1 MTKIIMAVLTV
12 AAFVYALWLVL
23 GKRALPDPRQTTGW
37 RRRFRLA
44 TLLFV
49 GLLLGHNAACW
60 TCYIPPPTRE
70 QQEQRNR
77 REEARAAVSA
87 AWRTLDAGRNEE
99 FRQKLEAAVGE
110 NVIQKNT
117 VDMLMVAYDELAMHK
132 QITRSVQP
140 QATCY
145 DMSKL
150 GTTLV
155 TSRER
160 AMKQLELLEKARAT
174 DTVGLYTLERTREV
188 LARELE
194 MFYKAAHAH
203 PEDGSEAERRLINQ
217 YRCGEIVPS
226 DTAKDAARVIVEM
239 ELGK

>member
-1 MTKIIMAVLTV
+1 MTKIVMAVLTA
-12 AAFVYALWLVL
+12 AAFVFALWFVL
-23 GKRALPDPRQTTGW
+23 CKRALPDPRQTTGW

-49 GLLLGHNAACW
+49 GLLLGHNAACL
-60 TCYIPPPTRE
+60 TCYVPARTPEQE
-70 QQEQRNR
+70 QQWNR
-77 REEARAAVSA
+77 RREAMAAVSA

-99 FRQKLEAAVGE
+99 FRQKLEAAASE
-110 NVIQKNT
+110 EVIQKNT

-132 QITRSVQP
+132 QITRSGQP

-150 GTTLV
+150 GTTLI

-160 AMKQLELLEKARAT
+160 AMKQIELLEKARVSN
-174 DTVGLYTLERTREV
+174 TVGDWTAERTREV

-194 MFYKAAHAH
+194 MFYKATHAR
-203 PEDGSEAERRLINQ
+203 PQDGSEAERLLIGQ
-217 YRCGEIVPS
+217 YRRGEIVPS
-226 DTAKDAARVIVEM
+226 DTAKAAAGVIVEM
-239 ELGK
+239 GLEP